1 MPSQKPAPTL
11 FATTRWTLVV
21 DAARG
26 SETAAV
32 EALGELLRTYW
43 QPLYRYARRRGK
55 SKEDAED
62 LVQGFMLHL
71 IEARSLEGL
80 DRSQGRF
87 RAFLLAC
94 FNHWMTNDWRHATRQ
109 KRGGGQTLLSF
120 DWQSAETGLSLDP
133 PDDWSPDRHFDR
145 EWALALLS
153 AVLDELEAASV
164 AEGSGEQFRH
174 LKPCLTADSDKI
186 PYTDIAAELGV
197 TEGSLRVAVH
207 RLRKRYRK
215 LLTAEIARTLSSP
228 DSVDDEMHALFA
240 ALST

>member
-1 MPSQKPAPTL
+1 MPPEKPAPTL

-32 EALGELLRTYW
+32 DALGALLRTYW
-43 QPLYRYARRRGK
+43 QPLYRYARRKGK

-71 IEARSLEGL
+71 IEARSLDGL
-80 DRSQGRF
+80 DRSKGRF

-94 FNHWMTNDWRHATRQ
+94 FNHWMTNEWRHATRQ
-109 KRGGGQTLLSF
+109 KRGGGQTILSF
-120 DWQSAETGLSLDP
+120 DWEDAETGLQLDP
-133 PDDWSPDRHFDR
+133 VDPPSPDRHFDR

-153 AVLDELEAASV
+153 KVLDELEAASE
-164 AEGSGEQFRH
+164 AEGSGEQFRQ
-174 LKPCLTADSDKI
+174 LKPCLTADSNKI
-186 PYTDIAAELGV
+186 AYARIATELNV
-197 TEGSLRVAVH
+197 SEGSLRVAVH

-215 LLTAEIARTLSSP
+215 LLTDEVARTLDSP
-228 DSVDDEMHALFA
+228 ESVDDEMQALFA
-240 ALST
+240 ALSD